1 MKTEVWSRNRVPELI
16 LGYARGMRKNPTQAE
31 ELLWQELR
39 GRKLNNLKFRRQ
51 QHMKGYILDF
61 YCDAVRLG
69 VEVDGAIHLQE
80 KQIKYDADRSNH
92 LAEYGIKIIRFKNEE
107 VLEHMSDVLNS
118 IVDESIKRIR

>member
-80 KQIKYDADRSNH
+80 KQIKMQIDQ
-92 LAEYGIKIIRFKNEE
+92 II
-107 VLEHMSDVLNS
+107 LLNM
-118 IVDESIKRIR
+118 E